1 MSAIVVFAAAA
12 SATSELMKSSCEEP
26 YGLLSS
32 NSRVYA
38 AT

>member
-1 MSAIVVFAAAA
+1 MSAIVVFAAVA

-32 NSRVYA
+32 NSRPYA